1 MSDTLECRKE
11 SEANVSHCDCDE
23 KENRQKKKMRHLA
36 GSLEG
41 VFEKIQQLSN
51 ISAAIEAHK
60 MCWGGGGIKRMRLHL
75 IFFEVAL
82 AIKCGSW

>member
-1 MSDTLECRKE
+1 MIVTRKKT
-11 SEANVSHCDCDE
+11 D
-23 KENRQKKKMRHLA
+23 KKKMRHLA

-41 VFEKIQQLSN
+41 VFEKIQQLNN

-60 MCWGGGGIKRMRLHL
+60 MCLGGGGGIKRMRLHL

>member
-1 MSDTLECRKE
+1 
-11 SEANVSHCDCDE
+11 
-23 KENRQKKKMRHLA
+23 MRHLA

-41 VFEKIQQLSN
+41 VFEKIQQLNN

-60 MCWGGGGIKRMRLHL
+60 MCLGGGGGIKRMRLHL

>member
-1 MSDTLECRKE
+1 
-11 SEANVSHCDCDE
+11 
-23 KENRQKKKMRHLA
+23 MRHLA

-41 VFEKIQQLSN
+41 VFEKIQQLNN

-60 MCWGGGGIKRMRLHL
+60 MCLGGGGIKRMRLHL